1 MSTAIPTTQDIQ
13 IRQAGIDDLA
23 AIFHLGEEVFTSQS
37 FSNLYRTWDEYEV
50 VGMFTSEPEYL
61 YVAEWDDR
69 VIGFVI
75 GSIIKKSRSAW
86 MYGHLIWM
94 AVHPD
99 FAGSGIGSRL
109 FDTFR
114 QSMEEAGVRML
125 LVDTQADNEPAVRFF
140 TRKGFVNP
148 TDHVYMTLNLEKDNA

>member
-1 MSTAIPTTQDIQ
+1 MSGETPVTSDIQ
-13 IRQAGIDDLA
+13 IRQAEIDDLA
-23 AIFHLGEEVFTSQS
+23 AIFHLGEDVFTSQS

-61 YVAEWDDR
+61 YVADLDGR

-86 MYGHLIWM
+86 NYGHLIWM

-99 FAGSGIGSRL
+99 FAGCGVGGRL
-109 FDTFR
+109 FDTF
-114 QSMEEAGVRML
+114 QNAMEEAGVRML
-125 LVDTQADNEPAVRFF
+125 LVDTQADNDPAIRFF
-140 TRKGFVNP
+140 TAKGFVNP
-148 TDHVYMTLNLEKDNA
+148 TDHVYMTLNMEKDKT